1 MESVITFL
9 REVRAELGK
18 VTWPT
23 RRQMVLYTS
32 VVVGLCLVFALYL
45 GGIDALATWL
55 VGTFIV
61 R

>member
-9 REVRAELGK
+9 REVRAELAK

-23 RRQMVLYTS
+23 RRQMVLYTA
-32 VVVGLCLVFALYL
+32 VVLGLCLAFAIYL
-45 GGIDALATWL
+45 GGIDSLATWV
-55 VGTFIV
+55 VGKFVV

>member
-18 VTWPT
+18 VSWPS
-23 RRQMVLYTS
+23 RRQMVLYTA
-32 VVVGLCLVFALYL
+32 VVLGLCLAFALYL

-55 VGTFIV
+55 VGKFIV